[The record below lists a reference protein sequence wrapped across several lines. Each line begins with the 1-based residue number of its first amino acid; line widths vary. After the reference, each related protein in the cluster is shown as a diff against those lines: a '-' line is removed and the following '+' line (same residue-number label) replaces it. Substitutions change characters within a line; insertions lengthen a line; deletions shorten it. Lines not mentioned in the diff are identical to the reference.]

1 MTGIFPDDQP
11 KGLSV
16 KAFNRLAAFIEEQLG
31 IRMPETK
38 KIMLESRL
46 NKRLR
51 LHGYANYEEYLDF
64 VFSNKNEGD
73 ELIHMIDAITTN
85 KTDFFREPD
94 HFELL
99 TGRLLPQLLQRRP
112 GRGLFSFWS
121 AGCSTGEEP
130 YTLAMVLAEFQA
142 KQPGFDFHITA
153 SDISSQALQKA
164 VNAVYA
170 SERVSM
176 LSPAMKKKY
185 LLRSRKAGRDEVRIK
200 PELRQKVEFLRLNFM
215 DQSYPFDGPF
225 QVVFCRNVI
234 IYFDRPTQEKILGRM
249 CRYLQPGGIFLLGHS
264 ETLTGMDLPLHS
276 LAPTVYE
283 RM

>member
-1 MTGIFPDDQP
+1 
-11 KGLSV
+11 
-16 KAFNRLAAFIEEQLG
+16 
-31 IRMPETK
+31 
-38 KIMLESRL
+38 
-46 NKRLR
+46 
-51 LHGYANYEEYLDF
+51 
-64 VFSNKNEGD
+64 
-73 ELIHMIDAITTN
+73 
-85 KTDFFREPD
+85 
-94 HFELL
+94 
-99 TGRLLPQLLQRRP
+99 
-112 GRGLFSFWS
+112 
-121 AGCSTGEEP
+121 
-130 YTLAMVLAEFQA
+130 MVLAEFQA